1 MTIIAVILLP
11 LLAAVLFAVAAAL
24 HYGTAVMHGAKDL
37 PNLPMA
43 IVGGAVA
50 GALAVL
56 LALGA
61 FEFFGTRRSCL
72 QVGVIFAGLAGE
84 YLGGRAEYPSAA
96 MVRGTLCALIMF
108 PAGTALMAALLGQV
122 A

>member
-1 MTIIAVILLP
+1 MTIIAVLVLP
-11 LLAAVLFAVAAAL
+11 LLAAVAFAVAAAI

-43 IVGGAVA
+43 MVGGAVA

-56 LALGA
+56 LALAG
-61 FEFFGTRRSCL
+61 FEFFGIARSAL

-96 MVRGTLCALIMF
+96 IVRGTLC
-108 PAGTALMAALLGQV
+108 
-122 A
+122 